1 MSTQTSEPRAMPGVG
16 MPFPISGMV
25 RENLGELH
33 ASWGWIVALGVVLI
47 LLGLMALSC
56 SVTATLATTMV
67 FGGILV
73 VAGIFYLIGAF
84 FTHGWGGFFLSLLA
98 GILHL
103 AVGVIILD
111 RPGEAALIYTL
122 LLAAFFFVEGLFRI
136 VGAVAGRFQ
145 HWGWML
151 FNGMVT
157 LALGVMIWRQWPL
170 SGLFVIGLFLGID
183 LVVSGVSYI
192 ALGMAARRLPA

>member
-1 MSTQTSEPRAMPGVG
+1 FFVG
-16 MPFPISGMV
+16 L
-25 RENLGELH
+25 R
-33 ASWGWIVALGVVLI
+33 
-47 LLGLMALSC
+47 ALSG
-56 SVTATLATTMV
+56 SVSATLATTMV

-73 VAGIFYLIGAF
+73 AAGIFYLIGAF

-151 FNGMVT
+151 FHGMVT
-157 LALGVMIWRQWPL
+157 LAL
-170 SGLFVIGLFLGID
+170 
-183 LVVSGVSYI
+183 
-192 ALGMAARRLPA
+192 AATIFPP